1 MPALPAQP
9 RRRGRGL
16 FLVALIAGAG
26 VVAALLALAVFES
39 GSDVVPQQQ
48 SAARQQQS
56 ATSKERQDVAHA
68 LIDGTAKHIAAASRG
83 ERAQPLVQAP
93 AGAEAE
99 PQTPVPSARPPSG
112 YSFTATASEMTR
124 LPLTESLPV
133 ANSANAVPDW
143 LDERQALVA
152 VAESASTAGRSW
164 AFGWLRLAENADM
177 DELSA
182 AASPFGVDIVGSA
195 GALVRARL
203 PGDEE
208 RLRSVAALPTVDGLG
223 MVPPE
228 RKATADFV
236 AGVHDAPHR
245 RVPVFIT
252 LMANDVDGR
261 WKKSLQGLGAVVG
274 TFDADIR
281 AYTAN
286 VGASALAAALQADF
300 VLAVEP
306 VAIVRAAHDTAVPAM
321 GVDALREHDGF
332 AGLFSGVGGASVPV
346 GVMDTGLN
354 TNHLDIASNRASICG
369 ANFIAM
375 ESRAEDADL
384 WVDEDGHGTHVTG
397 TIVGNGI
404 VEPRYAGMAPTVAHI
419 RFAKVLGRAGFG
431 AAEGI
436 IRGMDF
442 LARPSSCTSAAP
454 AVKPLVVNMSLSATG
469 LRFEGREADIR
480 KLDAVVWAHRQ
491 LYVVAQSNGDIHGF
505 SNFAAAKNSLP
516 VGAITDDGD
525 LASFSSYG
533 PTADDRLAPLVVAT
547 GVDLYSAAGN
557 GSRGAYES
565 LSGTSM
571 ASPSVAGL
579 AALLMDAVPS
589 YKEQPALVRARLMAS
604 AIRPA
609 PWLQAAEA
617 FPRNNSGG
625 PGTLQAQFGL
635 GKVSARTSILARDR
649 ADGWVSGGAVSS
661 LSSGEY
667 GYHEI
672 VVPDDVSRLDI
683 AMTWDEPPADTIGNV
698 VLNNL
703 DLYVDRG
710 GDCGGAACGEYSS
723 TSPKDNV
730 EWIVVDDPPPG
741 TYRLKVVPRRLY
753 TAAPHVGLAWT
764 VVRGSTSPS
773 LRLAAD
779 RTHLVGTGPHQLSL
793 TVSAAAYVAAGTRL
807 HVACRNDDGED
818 CLDIDV
824 TTAFANE
831 DGAEIS
837 SQLSTNDA
845 ASGSIGL
852 GEIGAG
858 ERQTIRLTIAG
869 GEGSRLYFWATG
881 WNARPATTSVAIAAA
896 GDDAIAA
903 AEAPANDD
911 FASAQRLAGQRGER
925 DFDLL
930 LATTEPGEPE
940 LSWQS
945 WNRGRPNGSIWYRWT
960 ASEDGLARFT
970 VAGSS
975 AEVQVDVYRG
985 DAIAAL
991 EPLAVRPGGVSFFA
1005 EKDAAYRIRLSYR
1018 GPLPAAATLH
1028 YSSGPRPANDDFAAA
1043 TALTGA
1049 AGTITGNNQGATLE
1063 QGEQV
1068 GELAATVW
1076 YRWRAAADGSQY
1088 FATSGGDSGFGGAD
1102 PNRLLVFAGD
1112 GWTSLRL
1119 VGGGTGTDAT
1129 VPVRAGEDYWIAV
1142 AATGAFDAAGHFEL
1156 EWRSEDREM
1165 ENDDF
1170 ANAAAIEG
1178 AAGAES
1184 VRTGQSVEPGEP
1196 ARTGVKTRW
1205 WVWTAP
1211 KDGTFTWR
1219 LTDVGDAPLRL
1230 SVFAST
1236 DAEPSFADLTFAAAS
1251 SASTTTAEL
1260 SLNAREGRRYWLAIG
1275 YPNGDLAAFSGWEGA
1290 ATLEWGEA
1298 PANDTFANAVALSGA
1313 SGSVVAANR
1322 YATIESG
1329 ERTGR
1334 LGHGSLW
1341 WRLGAE
1347 TSGWKRFWIEGEAFT
1362 LAVYRL
1368 VGAGG
1373 DVAGL
1378 ELVASSD
1385 LGWLEEAPMVVE
1397 VLFNA
1402 NRSERYVVRL
1412 GLRGDTPAEESSLQ
1426 WETTQAP
1433 SWLRYLGR
1441 VVVAERGSAMSAGG
1455 SLALDDLGTT
1465 LYLSDEDGLHV
1476 FSRSVATAAL
1486 APVRRIDLPLVS
1498 ELVWDGRRELLY
1510 ALGCGEW
1517 RQFAPTAGSRR
1528 RLDGRVS
1535 TGSAAE
1541 TANCADDA
1549 FLDASGS
1556 FLYVVRESGLEVVA
1570 IEATANVAELTA
1582 VQDFP
1587 AGIKSARLAPDGQ
1600 HIYAV
1605 ADADLFVLA
1614 RDGQSGRLTETSR
1627 VEVPSQAE
1635 TLAISD
1641 DGNLLFAFSF
1651 NAASDLFELQDDA
1664 APTLLHTLPAFG
1676 TSIWSSHERCRFA
1689 AARNGR
1695 AAADLFCRDLSL
1707 VVAAHTEADE
1717 AEEGEATTLRPA
1729 DLIGYQQP
1737 DRFNNHVPRFNPD
1750 DLAISPDGRHA
1761 YVYANGEILIFERV
1775 GNQAGNSAGAAAAAL
1790 LNGAAKSRR

>member
-1 MPALPAQP
+1 MPTLPAQP
-9 RRRGRGL
+9 RRRGRGP

-26 VVAALLALAVFES
+26 VAAALLALAVFES
-39 GSDVVPQQQ
+39 GSDVAPQQQ
-48 SAARQQQS
+48 SVASAA
-56 ATSKERQDVAHA
+56 SKERQEVAHA

-83 ERAQPLVQAP
+83 ERQQPLVQAP

-99 PQTPVPSARPPSG
+99 PQTPAPSARPPSG
-112 YSFTATASEMTR
+112 YAFTAAAGEMTR

-133 ANSANAVPDW
+133 AHSADALPDW
-143 LDERQALVA
+143 LDERQALVT
-152 VAESASTAGRSW
+152 VAESAAMAGRSW

-195 GALVRARL
+195 GAFARARL
-203 PGDEE
+203 PGNEE
-208 RLRSVAALPTVDGLG
+208 RLRSVAALPAVDGLG

-228 RKATADFV
+228 RKAAADFV

-245 RVPVFIT
+245 QVPVFIT
-252 LMANDVDGR
+252 LMANDIDGR
-261 WKKSLQGLGAVVG
+261 WKRSLQGLGAVVG
-274 TFDADIR
+274 AFDADIR

-286 VGASALAAALQADF
+286 VDASALAATLQADF

-306 VAIVRAAHDTAVPAM
+306 VGIVRATHDTAVPAM

-354 TNHLDIASNRASICG
+354 TNHLDIASNRTSICG

-375 ESRAEDADL
+375 DSRAEDADL

-404 VEPRYAGMAPTVAHI
+404 VEPRYAGMAPAVAHI
-419 RFAKVLGRAGFG
+419 RFAKVLSRDGSG

-442 LARPSSCTSAAP
+442 LAQPSSCASVAP

-469 LRFEGREADIR
+469 LQFEGREADIR

-516 VGAITDDGD
+516 VGAIADDGD
-525 LASFSSYG
+525 LAIFSSYG

-617 FPRNNSGG
+617 FPRTNSAGSG
-625 PGTLQAQFGL
+625 RLQAQFGL

-649 ADGWVSGGAVSS
+649 ADGWVSGGAVSRPS
-661 LSSGEY
+661 NGEY
-667 GYHEI
+667 GYHEV
-672 VVPDDVSRLDI
+672 VVPDGASRLDI

-703 DLYVDRG
+703 DLYADRG
-710 GDCGGAACGEYSS
+710 GDCGGAACGEYAS
-723 TSPKDNV
+723 TSAKDNV
-730 EWIVVDDPPPG
+730 EWIIVDDPPPG

-764 VVRGSTSPS
+764 VVRGSTSPN
-773 LRLAAD
+773 LRLAVD

-793 TVSAAAYVAAGTRL
+793 TASATAYVAAGTRL
-807 HVACRNDDGED
+807 HVACRNADDEN
-818 CLDIDV
+818 CSDIDV
-824 TTAFANE
+824 TAAFANE

-837 SQLSTNDA
+837 SQLSTSDA
-845 ASGSIGL
+845 AAGSVGL

-858 ERQTIRLTIAG
+858 ERQTIRLTIVG

-881 WNARPATTSVAIAAA
+881 WNARAATTSVAIAAA
-896 GDDAIAA
+896 GDEAVAA

-940 LSWQS
+940 LSWQPRI
-945 WNRGRPNGSIWYRWT
+945 RGRPNGSIWYRWT
-960 ASEDGLARFT
+960 ATEDGLARFT
-970 VAGSS
+970 VAGST

-985 DAIAAL
+985 AAIAAL

-1005 EKDAAYRIRLSYR
+1005 EKDTAYRIRLSYR

-1043 TALTGA
+1043 IALTGA

-1076 YRWRAAADGSQY
+1076 YRWRAATDGSQY
-1088 FATSGGDSGFGGAD
+1088 FATGGTGSADFGGAD

-1129 VPVRAGEDYWIAV
+1129 VPVRTGEDYWIVV
-1142 AATGAFDAAGHFEL
+1142 AATGALDAAGHFEL
-1156 EWRSEDREM
+1156 EWRSEDGET

-1170 ANAAAIEG
+1170 ADAATIEG
-1178 AAGAES
+1178 TTGAES

-1196 ARTGVKTRW
+1196 AHTGVKTRW

-1211 KDGTFTWR
+1211 YNGIFTWR

-1236 DAEPSFADLTFAAAS
+1236 DADPSFADLTFAGAS
-1251 SASTTTAEL
+1251 SASMTTAEL

-1275 YPNGDLAAFSGWEGA
+1275 YPSGDLAAFSGWEGS

-1298 PANDTFANAVALSGA
+1298 PANDTFANAAALPGA
-1313 SGSVVAANR
+1313 SGTVAVANR
-1322 YATIESG
+1322 YATIEGG

-1368 VGAGG
+1368 GGSGG
-1373 DVAGL
+1373 DGVAGL

-1402 NRSERYVVRL
+1402 SGGERYVVRL
-1412 GLRGDTPAEESSLQ
+1412 GLRGDTPAEESNLQ
-1426 WETTQAP
+1426 WETTPAP

-1441 VVVAERGSAMSAGG
+1441 LVVAERGDDMSVGG

-1476 FSRSVATAAL
+1476 FSRSATTAAL
-1486 APVRRIDLPLVS
+1486 APERRIELPLVS
-1498 ELVWDGRRELLY
+1498 ELVWDDRRELLY
-1510 ALGCGEW
+1510 ALACGEW

-1528 RLDGRVS
+1528 RLDGRVL

-1556 FLYVVRESGLEVVA
+1556 FLYVVRESGLDVVA
-1570 IEATANVAELTA
+1570 IETSASAVELAA
-1582 VQDFP
+1582 VQDFQ
-1587 AGIKSARLAPDGQ
+1587 ISVKSARLAPDGE

-1651 NAASDLFELQDDA
+1651 NATSDLFELQDGA
-1664 APTLLHTLPAFG
+1664 APALLHTLPAFG
-1676 TSIWSSHERCRFA
+1676 ASLWSSHERCRFA

-1707 VVAAHTEADE
+1707 VVTAGTEEDE
-1717 AEEGEATTLRPA
+1717 AEEGGATTLRPA
-1729 DLIGYQQP
+1729 DLIGYRQP
-1737 DRFNNHVPRFNPD
+1737 DRFNNHVPKFNPD

-1775 GNQAGNSAGAAAAAL
+1775 GNQAGDDAGATAAAL
-1790 LNGAAKSRR
+1790 LSGAARSRR